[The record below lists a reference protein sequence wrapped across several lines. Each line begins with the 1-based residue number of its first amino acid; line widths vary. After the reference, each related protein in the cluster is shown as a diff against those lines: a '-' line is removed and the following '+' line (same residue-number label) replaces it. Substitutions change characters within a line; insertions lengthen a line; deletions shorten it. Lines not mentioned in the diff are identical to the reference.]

1 MNAQAQLKKLKKA
14 DKLAITKLTTHELM
28 NNAQWAHIPEAH
40 RSQAIQM
47 ALMTTDATS
56 GCMCHCE
63 IAKKLKESGIINDSK
78 EFMQRVLRTI
88 DKNTTFQNGTE
99 YIMDTE
105 GPPIKKKRDGSY
117 THIKG
122 GKLLIP
128 ITMLHNFLLGGQ
140 FPLLNEVVQVYVACH
155 HVIASV
161 KTRFSDA
168 TANFLDAPE
177 RTTRKDTRR
186 GRGECLQDLGF
197 GMQAG
202 IGCALDKD
210 ILNLIVP
217 GPGSQRKK
225 RMIARGES
233 SETTESAMSGL
244 NPPEQGCVAFINARI
259 TDMIKK
265 NTARLMILTVQERK
279 TEIRR
284 ICREF
289 LVKWEPIFGEVAY
302 EGTYE
307 ENAYKCYNKQ
317 YAISQQES
325 ANAANGARGLL
336 N

>member
-63 IAKKLKESGIINDSK
+63 IAKKLKELGIFNDSK
-78 EFMQRVLRTI
+78 DFLQRVLRTI
-88 DKNTTFQNGTE
+88 HRNTTFQNGTE
-99 YIMDTE
+99 YRMDK
-105 GPPIKKKRDGSY
+105 GPPIKRKRDGSY

-128 ITMLHNFLLGGQ
+128 ITMLHRFLLGGE
-140 FPLLNEVVQVYVACH
+140 FPLL
-155 HVIASV
+155 
-161 KTRFSDA
+161 
-168 TANFLDAPE
+168 
-177 RTTRKDTRR
+177 
-186 GRGECLQDLGF
+186 
-197 GMQAG
+197 
-202 IGCALDKD
+202 
-210 ILNLIVP
+210 
-217 GPGSQRKK
+217 
-225 RMIARGES
+225 
-233 SETTESAMSGL
+233 
-244 NPPEQGCVAFINARI
+244 
-259 TDMIKK
+259 
-265 NTARLMILTVQERK
+265 
-279 TEIRR
+279 
-284 ICREF
+284 
-289 LVKWEPIFGEVAY
+289 AY
-302 EGTYE
+302 RGTYE